1 MDPPIA
7 QDMNPL
13 IAQDMNPLIAQD
25 EIMQMDFT
33 APVQGN
39 VETFMELTNLF
50 DQAPI
55 EEEDLK

>member
-1 MDPPIA
+1 MDPP
-7 QDMNPL
+7 

-39 VETFMELTNLF
+39 VEIFMELTNSF

>member
-13 IAQDMNPLIAQD
+13 IAQDEN
-25 EIMQMDFT
+25 MQMDFT
-33 APVQGN
+33 APVEGN
-39 VETFMELTNLF
+39 AQIFMELTNSF

-55 EEEDLK
+55 EEEDLNK